1 MVNKKRHMKVKL
13 WSVRTLI
20 ILFFAISAITL
31 SQGIVYVQD
40 IVKERFFSKTK
51 TISERNYDFTSIGEN
66 FDDSKIEEDE
76 YEEVKDTG
84 IRTKTGKKF
93 QPFERESLWSD
104 VLSVLSN
111 VWITIV
117 FYVIIAILIIYAICK
132 YIRNKLTRTEIV
144 QEKESITKQTA
155 VRSIKNE
162 KVIHQLERPLP
173 TDKIR
178 KTLVEWE
185 RTLPFHEQRRSYE
198 TIQQWLKRICRTR
211 DIISLYESVRY
222 GEKTYTDLDVEE
234 IMKWVEGDG
243 KVDT

>member
-1 MVNKKRHMKVKL
+1 MDYNSFLCDNRNINKYMP
-13 WSVRTLI
+13 S
-20 ILFFAISAITL
+20 
-31 SQGIVYVQD
+31 
-40 IVKERFFSKTK
+40 
-51 TISERNYDFTSIGEN
+51 TSIL
-66 FDDSKIEEDE
+66 
-76 YEEVKDTG
+76 
-84 IRTKTGKKF
+84 GKK
-93 QPFERESLWSD
+93 
-104 VLSVLSN
+104 
-111 VWITIV
+111 
-117 FYVIIAILIIYAICK
+117 
-132 YIRNKLTRTEIV
+132 LTKTEIV

-162 KVIHQLERPLP
+162 KVIHQLEQPLP

-198 TIQQWLKRICRTR
+198 TMQQWLKRICRTR

-222 GEKTYTDLDVEE
+222 GEKTYTDLDVKE

>member
-31 SQGIVYVQD
+31 SQGVVYVQD

-66 FDDSKIEEDE
+66 FDDSKMDE
-76 YEEVKDTG
+76 YEEDTG

-111 VWITIV
+111 IWITIA
-117 FYVIIAILIIYAICK
+117 FYVIIAISIIYAIYK
-132 YIRNKLTRTEIV
+132 YIRKKLTKTEIV
-144 QEKESITKQTA
+144 QEKELITKQTA

-162 KVIHQLERPLP
+162 KVIHQLEQPLP

-185 RTLPFHEQRRSYE
+185 RTLPFHEQRRPYE
-198 TIQQWLKRICRTR
+198 TMQQWLKRICRTR